1 MHERRLGALTRGHRM
16 KCLLRRMLDPNEFL
30 SEYGI
35 RSLSKYHKEHPYRL
49 LVHDE
54 EKVVNY
60 EPAESQTA
68 IFGGNSNWRGPVWF
82 PVNYLLIESLQQ
94 FHHYYGDD
102 FKVECPTGSGT
113 YLTLNEIANELSNRL
128 IKLWLVMK
136 KVSDLFCALQPEHSM
151 PRPIQSSIGS
161 TSTSM
166 ATTAAA
172 WARLIKPAGPRSL
185 PS

>member
-1 MHERRLGALTRGHRM
+1 
-16 KCLLRRMLDPNEFL
+16 MLDPNEFL

-82 PVNYLLIESLQQ
+82 PVNYLADRVAPAISSLLRRRLQ
-94 FHHYYGDD
+94 
-102 FKVECPTGSGT
+102 SGMPDRFWHISDVKRNSQRT
-113 YLTLNEIANELSNRL
+113 IKSSN
-128 IKLWLVMK
+128 
-136 KVSDLFCALQPEHSM
+136 
-151 PRPIQSSIGS
+151 
-161 TSTSM
+161 
-166 ATTAAA
+166 
-172 WARLIKPAGPRSL
+172 
-185 PS
+185 